1 VSSVDLGVS
10 QIWPGNGAAAGTP
23 AEIADQ
29 FTSVVTG
36 ETATATARPSGAGA
50 PGPTWVIVTL
60 PNKSTFQLL
69 LVPVKD
75 GWAVAQVG
83 TGVAFT
89 AALDGPAAFHY
100 EPLSQAASYTAF
112 YRVGDAVKNRT
123 DSSPAARAGTLALND
138 LASNAPT
145 PESVVVVGRDAS
157 GHTVAVLGS
166 NYRVAN
172 DETSSATSAPDPA
185 QTLAAWIATQTDV
198 VVHSDPV
205 VVGDLPVAV
214 VGQNRGPDHA
224 ITVVSLGNATASPIA
239 ELVLP
244 SPSFEFTTDLPVVAA
259 DVTGDAAPDFL
270 VRLTAADNQPGVVV
284 SNDGGAWR
292 LVPAGPANDD
302 VYFGRDPS
310 LTNGRLVTLFNDCL
324 PTCAAGQTNT
334 VSWTYDRSS
343 RHFVKA

>member
-1 VSSVDLGVS
+1 MK
-10 QIWPGNGAAAGTP
+10 
-23 AEIADQ
+23 
-29 FTSVVTG
+29 FTFAVTG
-36 ETATATARPSGAGA
+36 ETASATVRPFDPAA
-50 PGPTWVIVTL
+50 PGPTWIIVTL
-60 PNKSTFQLL
+60 PSKSAFQLL
-69 LVPVKD
+69 MVPVKD

-112 YRVGDAVKNRT
+112 YRIGDAVKNRT

-138 LASNAPT
+138 LPSNAPT
-145 PESVVVVGRDAS
+145 PETVVVVGRDAS
-157 GHTVAVLGS
+157 GHAVAVLGGS
-166 NYRVAN
+166 YGVAN
-172 DETSSATSAPDPA
+172 GETSSTTSAPDPA

-205 VVGDLPVAV
+205 MVGDLPVAV
-214 VGQNRGPDHA
+214 VGRNRGADHV
-224 ITVVSLGNATASPIA
+224 ITVLSLAPTTASTID

-244 SPSFEFTTDLPVVAA
+244 APSFEFATDLPVVAA
-259 DVTGDAAPDFL
+259 DVTGDAVPEFL
-270 VRLTAADNQPGVVV
+270 VRLTAGDNQPGVVV

-292 LVPAGPANDD
+292 LVPASPAPDD

-324 PTCAAGQTNT
+324 PTCAAGHTST

-343 RHFVKA
+343 GHFVKA